1 MNNGIIKSWLRFTYI
16 IILRLCFI
24 FHFKT
29 YLALHSFGSSQGPS
43 FWPCFIDFDFIWLL
57 LLFILFCFVRGMEE
71 LSSMVMREADFILDS
86 GTSGMLP
93 VLFVST
99 FQNAFLR
106 LNNPAPELDDSLMLK
121 LIIGDCDVGLRLRVF
136 PPLIA
141 EKQMMS

>member
-1 MNNGIIKSWLRFTYI
+1 MAI
-16 IILRLCFI
+16 
-24 FHFKT
+24 
-29 YLALHSFGSSQGPS
+29 
-43 FWPCFIDFDFIWLL
+43 
-57 LLFILFCFVRGMEE
+57 
-71 LSSMVMREADFILDS
+71 READFILDS

-93 VLFVST
+93 VLLVST

-141 EKQMMS
+141 EKQMIS

>member
-1 MNNGIIKSWLRFTYI
+1 
-16 IILRLCFI
+16 
-24 FHFKT
+24 
-29 YLALHSFGSSQGPS
+29 
-43 FWPCFIDFDFIWLL
+43 
-57 LLFILFCFVRGMEE
+57 MEE
-71 LSSMVMREADFILDS
+71 LSIMVMREADFILDS